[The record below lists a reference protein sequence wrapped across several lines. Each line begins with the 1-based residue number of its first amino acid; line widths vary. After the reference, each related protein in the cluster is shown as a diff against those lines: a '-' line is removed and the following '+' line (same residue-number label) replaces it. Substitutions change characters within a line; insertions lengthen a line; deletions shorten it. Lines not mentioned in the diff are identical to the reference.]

1 MAEIIT
7 APRRYLNQFKN
18 RNIVEGTT
26 IITNMNI
33 PPNMMEMVENAANL
47 LYNLT
52 SSVLYISQS
61 LTTQSVQIENLS
73 STANSFNPNKI
84 FVNKETPSGSINGVN
99 TTYTLEN
106 IPSAG
111 SEHLY
116 LNGLLI
122 EDGPYSDYTI
132 SSSIITFNEPLLYGM
147 KLNCTYYY
155 VDPTPLKAFRDK
167 EVLLGLI
174 DGVNRTFTLQ
184 YSPVDNS
191 EHVYVNGLL
200 QESGIIGD
208 YEISGS
214 TITFKE
220 APPTDT
226 NLRGTYY
233 HTL

>member
-1 MAEIIT
+1 MAEKIST
-7 APRRYLNQFKN
+7 TPRYLNQFKN
-18 RNIVEGTT
+18 RTVVESTP
-26 IITNMNI
+26 IFI
-33 PPNMMEMVENAANL
+33 PPPD
-47 LYNLT
+47 LT
-52 SSVLYISQS
+52 ALTQAINQITGSIISVTQSLGQISQS

-106 IPSAG
+106 IPSVG

-184 YSPVDNS
+184 YPPVDNS

>member
-26 IITNMNI
+26 IYQSS
-33 PPNMMEMVENAANL
+33 PD
-47 LYNLT
+47 LT
-52 SSVLYISQS
+52 SLTQAINQIANSITSFTQSLGQISQS
-61 LTTQSVQIENLS
+61 LATQSIQIEGLS

-132 SSSIITFNEPLLYGM
+132 SSSIITFNEPLLSGM

-214 TITFKE
+214 IITFKE